1 MKRHQPIYIAQ
12 TQPGFEAIA
21 AQEIDTLEGARIQ
34 GTRTVSDKNGMVLFT
49 YEGQPGDLLELR
61 TVEDLFVQVRA
72 VHDLPPIYAALR
84 TLREQVQ
91 QMQLEPAVALARQ
104 IRPGRG
110 GHGKLRYRVVT
121 RLAAQTSYRRID
133 AQEAVERGVAAR
145 TDRRWVQSEENAL
158 EFWLTILP
166 GEILLALRLTDDQM
180 RHRAEKREHIPASLR
195 PAAAAALVLLTRPQV
210 HDQFLDPMCGAGTI
224 LIERAHAGRYKML
237 HGGDISP
244 EALAAAQTN
253 VGTRYQPLSLQEWD
267 ARSLPLDA
275 ASISASAVNL
285 PFGHQIGSGEENRTL
300 YPAVLRELAR
310 VLRPASRLVALTGDT
325 RAFERALE
333 RTPAFSRRETFP
345 VLILG
350 RRASVYVLW
359 REP

>member
-1 MKRHQPIYIAQ
+1 MKRNQTIYIAQ

-21 AQEIDTLEGARIQ
+21 AQTIAALEGAQIR
-34 GTRTVSDKNGMVLFT
+34 GTRVVSDKSGMVLFS
-49 YEGQPGDLLELR
+49 YEGDPADLLELR

-72 VHDLPPIYAALR
+72 AHDLPPIYAALR
-84 TLREQVQ
+84 SLRDLVQ
-91 QMQLEPAVALARQ
+91 QTQLEPAVALARQ

-110 GHGKLRYRVVT
+110 GHGKLRYRVVA
-121 RLAAQTSYRRID
+121 RLAAQTSYRRVD
-133 AQEAVERGVAAR
+133 VQEAVERGIAAR
-145 TDRRWVQSEENAL
+145 ADRRWVLSEENAL
-158 EFWLTILP
+158 EFWVTVLP
-166 GEILLALRLTDDQM
+166 GEILLALRLTDDQL

-195 PAAAAALVLLTRPQV
+195 PAAAAALVWLTRPQV
-210 HDQFLDPMCGAGTI
+210 HDYFLDPMCGAGTT

-237 HGGDISP
+237 YGGDISP

-253 VGTRYQPLSLQEWD
+253 IGTRYQPIALQEWD

-275 ASISASAVNL
+275 ASISACAVNL
-285 PFGHQIGSGEENRTL
+285 PFGHQIGSAEDNRAL

-333 RTPAFSRRETFP
+333 RTQSFSRRETFP